1 MIDVL
6 CLLVINLVFIML
18 VVRVM
23 RNKIQQEFA
32 DQYGANIDEFKAI
45 IESIQD
51 FDLDSLPQPKSEVR
65 NIYNDFLV
73 LGAFFLNANK
83 EMNDN
88 NIRIVKLSEKNK
100 ELVTSCV
107 KIFNLLSHYEKEKG
121 KNTSDIDAIN
131 KSINKLIDSH

>member
-1 MIDVL
+1 MIDIL

-23 RNKIQQEFA
+23 RNRIQQEFA

>member
-51 FDLDSLPQPKSEVR
+51 FDLDSLPQPKREVR

-88 NIRIVKLSEKNK
+88 NIRIVKLSKKNK

>member
-6 CLLVINLVFIML
+6 CLLVINLAFIML
-18 VVRVM
+18 VVRFM
-23 RNKIQQEFA
+23 RNKIQQNFA
-32 DQYGANIDEFKAI
+32 DQYGANIDEFKAL

-51 FDLDSLPQPKSEVR
+51 YDLDSLPKPKSEVR

-73 LGAFFLNANK
+73 LGAFFLNANQ

-88 NIRIVKLSEKNK
+88 KIRIVKLSEKNK
-100 ELVTSCV
+100 ELITSCV
-107 KIFNLLSHYEKEKG
+107 KIFNLLSYYEKEKG
-121 KNTSDIDAIN
+121 NNTSDIDAIN

>member
-1 MIDVL
+1 MIDIL

-23 RNKIQQEFA
+23 RNRIQQEFA

-121 KNTSDIDAIN
+121 KNTSNIDAIN

>member
-51 FDLDSLPQPKSEVR
+51 FDLDSLPQPKRDVR

-83 EMNDN
+83 EMNESKMK
-88 NIRIVKLSEKNK
+88 IVKLSEKNK

-121 KNTSDIDAIN
+121 KNISDIDAIN

>member
-65 NIYNDFLV
+65 NIYNDFLL

>member
-121 KNTSDIDAIN
+121 KNISDIDAIN

>member
-32 DQYGANIDEFKAI
+32 DKYGANIDEFKAI